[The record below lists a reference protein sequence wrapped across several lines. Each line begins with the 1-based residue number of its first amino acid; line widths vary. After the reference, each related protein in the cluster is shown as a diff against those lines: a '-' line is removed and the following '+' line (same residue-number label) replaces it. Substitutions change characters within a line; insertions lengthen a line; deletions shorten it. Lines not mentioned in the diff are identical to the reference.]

1 MQSLAQANKG
11 ISHLE
16 RVSAD
21 LVRRSCEA
29 CNEELAQV
37 CSGEHEKGEVGN
49 CRLMWSFR
57 SQFSLICGASPGRRM
72 IVRRLLWGATTD
84 WGPVPGCCAI
94 RTRLALPRKYD
105 PKSSVIYSLA
115 KGQAISRMPAVP
127 QSGVG
132 REPEDHAIF
141 AIAWSNRKLLLDR
154 TCKIHRA
161 SRTGG
166 TCSVASA
173 SVEGQRSS
181 CSTI

>member
-1 MQSLAQANKG
+1 MQ
-11 ISHLE
+11 
-16 RVSAD
+16 
-21 LVRRSCEA
+21 RRA
-29 CNEELAQV
+29 
-37 CSGEHEKGEVGN
+37 CSGLLRRARERRGGQLQADVEF
-49 CRLMWSFR
+49 SFAVFPDLR
-57 SQFSLICGASPGRRM
+57 RFSRQAKV
-72 IVRRLLWGATTD
+72 VRRLLWGAPTD